1 MNHLPVLVLFV
12 FGVFGSFFNDQ
23 MLEPYQ
29 NQVMLY
35 ESRLSKLATD
45 LDNLKMELSRDSNV
59 MDSEQISLAVKQV
72 AAIEEK
78 IWQIRDKIK
87 REEDR
92 ISMLESLI
100 LYQDFNTEIAD

>member
-1 MNHLPVLVLFV
+1 
-12 FGVFGSFFNDQ
+12 